1 MFKYLEGVVSALKLL
16 QLKFTVVWVTALL
29 ALNSFVTKSRMSHE
43 NGIVTRGKLRI
54 VDEPTFPRN
63 EFFTPGTE
71 FPCRM
76 RFGAATWKD
85 DAKMVI
91 RGAGL
96 KLADDRQTSPL
107 DLLLN
112 SGSLAIFWSA
122 RTFIGFMRGTMAGR
136 GKNWTPY
143 LGQHPMALAGGQDG
157 MRRDPTSI
165 GSIVYHSQTCFG
177 LIDLDGNYHYVRYR
191 LWPLS
196 YDPDGLPTPDD
207 LPHPWFQNPL
217 PDETRNRNYLK
228 DEARERLAGG
238 TIEFVLQLQAR
249 RKPPGP
255 DPEWVTAQYVWDDSV
270 HPWHDVAHIVLDEA
284 LDYTESMLTAFDL
297 ANHPDCLPVPR
308 GRSIDDPHSLS
319 DLRLAGRWTMRAR
332 LLSYRLSGMPAE
344 FGDSRRDPD
353 WIAVPPMPDPP

>member
-1 MFKYLEGVVSALKLL
+1 MFRYLEGITSLIALLR
-16 QLKFTVVWVTALL
+16 LKFTVVWVTTLVT
-29 ALNSFVTKSRMSHE
+29 LNSLVTQTRMSHE
-43 NGIVTRGKLRI
+43 NGFVLRGRLRV
-54 VDEPTFPRN
+54 VDDPTFPKN

-71 FPCRM
+71 FRCRM

-96 KLADDRQTSPL
+96 KFADERRTSPL

-112 SGSLAIFWSA
+112 TGELAIFWSA
-122 RTFIGFMRGTMAGR
+122 RSFVEFMKGTIAGR

-143 LGQHPMALAGGQDG
+143 LSTHPMAAAGGRDG

-165 GSIVYHSQTCFG
+165 GSMEYNSQTCFG
-177 LIDLDGNYHYVRYR
+177 LEDVNGIDHYVRYR
-191 LWPLS
+191 LTPLS
-196 YDPDGLPTPDD
+196 FPIDGTPSPED
-207 LPHPWFQNPL
+207 LEHPWFQNPL

-228 DEARERLAGG
+228 DADRERLRTD
-238 TIEFVLQLQAR
+238 TIEFMLRIQPR
-249 RKPPGP
+249 RKPPGA
-255 DPEWVTAQYVWDDSV
+255 DPEWVSAQYAWDDV
-270 HPWHDVAHIVLDEA
+270 ANPWHDVAHIVLDEA
-284 LDYTESMLTAFDL
+284 LDYEEAMRTAFDL
-297 ANHPDCLPVPR
+297 TNHPPCLSVPR

-319 DLRLAGRWTMRAR
+319 DLRIAANLATRAR
-332 LLSYRLSGMPAE
+332 LLSYRFRGIPKQ

>member
-1 MFKYLEGVVSALKLL
+1 MFKYIEGAVSALKLL
-16 QLKFTVVWVTALL
+16 QLKFTVVWVTAVL
-29 ALNSFVTKSRMSHE
+29 ALNSLLTKSRMSHE
-43 NGIVTRGKLRI
+43 NGIVTRGRLRI

-96 KLADDRQTSPL
+96 KLADQRHTSPL

-122 RTFIGFMRGTMAGR
+122 RTFVGFMRGTIAGR

-143 LGQHPMALAGGQDG
+143 LGQQPMALAGGQDG

-177 LIDLDGNYHYVRYR
+177 LVDLDANDYYVRYR

-196 YDPDGLPTPDD
+196 YEPDGTPTPDD
-207 LPHPWFQNPL
+207 LTHPWFQNPL
-217 PDETRNRNYLK
+217 PDEIRNRNYLK

-238 TIEFVLQLQAR
+238 TIEFMLQLQAR
-249 RKPPGP
+249 RRPPGA
-255 DPEWVTAQYVWDDSV
+255 DPEWVTAQYVWDDTV
-270 HPWHDVAHIVLDEA
+270 HPWHDVAHVVLDEA
-284 LDYTESMLTAFDL
+284 LDYTESMLTGFDL
-297 ANHPDCLPVPR
+297 AHHPDCLPLPR
-308 GRSIDDPHSLS
+308 GRSIDDPHSLM
-319 DLRLAGRWTMRAR
+319 DLRLAALWTMRAR
-332 LLSYRLSGMPAE
+332 LLSYRLRGMPAE
-344 FGDSRRDPD
+344 FGDSRHDPD

>member
-1 MFKYLEGVVSALKLL
+1 MHLR
-16 QLKFTVVWVTALL
+16 FTVVWVTAVL
-29 ALNSFVTKSRMSHE
+29 ALNSFATRSRMSHE
-43 NGIVTRGKLRI
+43 NGIVTRGRVRI

-63 EFFTPGTE
+63 AFFTPGTE

-96 KLADDRQTSPL
+96 KFADDRDTSPL

-122 RTFIGFMRGTMAGR
+122 RTFVGFMRGTIAGR

-143 LGQHPMALAGGQDG
+143 LSQQPMALAGSQDG

-177 LIDLDGNYHYVRYR
+177 LVDLDANHYYVRYR

-196 YDPDGLPTPDD
+196 YEPDGTPTPDD
-207 LPHPWFQNPL
+207 LTHPWLQNPL

-228 DEARERLAGG
+228 DEARARLAGG
-238 TIEFVLQLQAR
+238 TIEF
-249 RKPPGP
+249 
-255 DPEWVTAQYVWDDSV
+255 
-270 HPWHDVAHIVLDEA
+270 
-284 LDYTESMLTAFDL
+284 
-297 ANHPDCLPVPR
+297 
-308 GRSIDDPHSLS
+308 
-319 DLRLAGRWTMRAR
+319 
-332 LLSYRLSGMPAE
+332 
-344 FGDSRRDPD
+344 
-353 WIAVPPMPDPP
+353 